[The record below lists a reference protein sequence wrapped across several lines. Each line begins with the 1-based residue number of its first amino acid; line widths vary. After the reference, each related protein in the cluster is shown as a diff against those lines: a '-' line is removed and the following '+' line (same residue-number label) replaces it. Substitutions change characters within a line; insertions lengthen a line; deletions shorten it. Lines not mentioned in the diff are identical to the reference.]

1 MVGEGRR
8 LLRRTESSRP
18 VVTLRRDGTVR
29 QASPSIGH
37 PSVPTVGRWAEVGLV
52 GFTLAG
58 GVAIFVGGT
67 PYFEIT
73 AANDSP
79 LYNAVLVAGFWLL
92 ARLLSR
98 QPSLASYAR
107 CSHALFVAA
116 SAMLVLA
123 IGPFNFI
130 VTAADE
136 SVRQAVQDKLAQFL
150 SVVPVILVLTW
161 AGRRPFGWIYLQKG
175 LPKRW
180 LTFGLSW
187 FAVSAVVITALALV
201 SGIRS
206 ADLLSAAPSILV
218 FAALN
223 AVMEE
228 LWCRGIVLRDY
239 AAAMG
244 ATPAVVVTAIVFAAG
259 HVAATYVGSV
269 GGQLLLVSGAL
280 AIGLVAAWAMR
291 WADCLWGAV
300 LFHMGLDLLVVFGL
314 LDAA

>member
-1 MVGEGRR
+1 MLAVPLGEA
-8 LLRRTESSRP
+8 
-18 VVTLRRDGTVR
+18 VR
-29 QASPSIGH
+29 QASPSIGP
-37 PSVPTVGRWAEVGLV
+37 PSVAAAGRWAEVCLV

-67 PYFEIT
+67 PYFELT

-79 LYNAVLVAGFWLL
+79 LYNAVLVAAFWLL
-92 ARLLSR
+92 ARLLR
-98 QPSLASYAR
+98 RRASLASYAT

-123 IGPFNFI
+123 IGPFNFL

-150 SVVPVILVLTW
+150 SVVPVILILTW
-161 AGRRPFGWIYLQKG
+161 AGHRPFGVIYLQKG
-175 LPKRW
+175 LPRRW
-180 LTFGLSW
+180 LVFGLSW
-187 FAVSAVVITALALV
+187 FAVSAVAITALALV

-206 ADLLSAAPSILV
+206 ADLLSAAPSILL
-218 FAALN
+218 FAVLN

-228 LWCRGIVLRDY
+228 LWCRGIFLRDY
-239 AAAMG
+239 SAAMG
-244 ATPAVVVTAIVFAAG
+244 AIQAVAVTAIVFSAG

-269 GGQLLLVSGAL
+269 GGQLLLVSGAC
-280 AIGLVAAWAMR
+280 AIGLAAAWAMR
-291 WADCLWGAV
+291 WADSLWGSV

>member
-1 MVGEGRR
+1 MVAVPWGEA
-8 LLRRTESSRP
+8 
-18 VVTLRRDGTVR
+18 VR

-37 PSVPTVGRWAEVGLV
+37 PSVAAAERWAEPGLV

-67 PYFEIT
+67 PYFELT

-79 LYNAVLVAGFWLL
+79 LYNAVLVAAFWLL
-92 ARLLSR
+92 ARLLNR
-98 QPSLASYAR
+98 RPSLVSYAK

-116 SAMLVLA
+116 TAMLVLA
-123 IGPFNFI
+123 IGPFNFL
-130 VTAADE
+130 VTAPDE

-150 SVVPVILVLTW
+150 SVVPVLLILTW

-175 LPKRW
+175 LPRRW
-180 LTFGLSW
+180 LAFGLSW
-187 FAVSAVVITALALV
+187 FALSAVVITALALV

-206 ADLLSAAPSILV
+206 ADLLSAAPSILL
-218 FAALN
+218 FAVLN

-228 LWCRGIVLRDY
+228 LWFRGIFLRDY
-239 AAAMG
+239 SAALG
-244 ATPAVVVTAIVFAAG
+244 AAQAVVVTAIVFSAG

-291 WADCLWGAV
+291 WADSLWGSV